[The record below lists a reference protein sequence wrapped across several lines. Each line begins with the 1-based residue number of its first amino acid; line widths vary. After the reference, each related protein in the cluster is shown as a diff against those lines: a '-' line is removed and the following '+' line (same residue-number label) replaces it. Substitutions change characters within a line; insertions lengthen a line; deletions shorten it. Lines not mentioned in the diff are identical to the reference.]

1 MHDDTERA
9 PVALDTPQRW
19 RHNLAICPNCGGE
32 VKRKSERGPFPT
44 FCSDECRKEKGNR
57 DLTRGSV
64 IVGYAQT
71 WRRNRGVGGLAKSA
85 FAELCSIVD
94 RFNDEDRKAG
104 RPFADL
110 HVAKL
115 IDSGYLYI
123 DRAKNWGTRK
133 PAHELRAANAFTPAE
148 LEIIAARFAS
158 DNDPDC
164 LAIAAKAAKV
174 ARIEK

>member
-1 MHDDTERA
+1 MPEHII
-9 PVALDTPQRW
+9 TPPEGR
-19 RHNLAICPNCGGE
+19 RLAHMAICPNCGGE
-32 VKRKSERGPFPT
+32 VKRKAERGPFPT
-44 FCSDECRKEKGNR
+44 FCSTECRKEKGNR
-57 DLTRGSV
+57 DLGRGSA
-64 IVGYAQT
+64 IVAYAQT
-71 WRRNRGVGGLAKSA
+71 WRRNRGQDLGGNA
-85 FAELCSIVD
+85 FAELCQILD
-94 RFNDEDRKAG
+94 RYNAEDREAG

-115 IDSGYLYI
+115 LNTGFLNM

-133 PAHELRAANAFTPAE
+133 TAPELRAANAFTAAE

-164 LAIAAKAAKV
+164 LAIAEKAAKV